1 MQLQSTQTV
10 LGFFFFLSLSLS
22 FSSQILLQRLVEAF
36 KLVLYHSL
44 VKWELLKIL
53 HNCIVFVYL
62 FSLGPSWHVESV
74 GLRTIRARHSLANE
88 NAN

>member
-62 FSLGPSWHVESV
+62 FSLGPSWRVVSV
-74 GLRTIRARHSLANE
+74 GLRTIKARHSLANE